1 MNEGILILNQF
12 QSKQMQRKTKQI
24 IRLRF
29 SFVKRL
35 AASLLAPHIPH
46 LISSSLHR
54 LRHMTLNT
62 IYTIHTQKIRKVS
75 ANDEI
80 INIHIKWKILW
91 TNSNRQFF
99 GYIWRRFFFYDGGFI
114 LCPQFLWGMNV
125 NESKI
130 NKNNQVVSHRLV
142 K

>member
-1 MNEGILILNQF
+1 
-12 QSKQMQRKTKQI
+12 MQRKTKQI

-35 AASLLAPHIPH
+35 AASLLAPHIPQ

-99 GYIWRRFFFYDGGFI
+99 GYIWRRFFFFMVVA
-114 LCPQFLWGMNV
+114 LFCALNFHEVWNV

-130 NKNNQVVSHRLV
+130 NKNNKVVSHRLV